1 MNRDRFSGAGR
12 FPRYL
17 FFATKF
23 LIFFAL
29 IAFVVTCSFLL
40 FLDSMRLDPD
50 ILRENALLTF
60 LNILLLSALFTVIDG
75 IRRRLTVER
84 PVRRI
89 RAATQRIIQGDFSV
103 RIEPLHGPE
112 RADAFDAIIEDFNQ
126 MARELSGVETLRTD
140 FIANVSHELKTPLA
154 VIQNYGSL
162 LQDPALPKEQRVE
175 YAKAVTDASRRLADL
190 IANILKL
197 NKLENQQ
204 IFPQAETYDLGEQ
217 LRECLLGFEDAWE
230 AKELAVEADIPDGV
244 AVRTD
249 RELLTLVWN
258 NLFSNAVKFTDAGGS
273 IHVSLRHTGTQ
284 AEVCVTDTG
293 CGMSP
298 ETGRHIF
305 EKFYQGDSS
314 HATQG
319 NGLGLAPLLRRLLF
333 PGGGGAALAVFAAVA
348 SLWTVF
354 SNGWEDAPAAR
365 AAYAFSAYAL
375 VVAICRA
382 VPAARRAKT
391 AVYGLPPVRRWRAD
405 AALRALVSLRA
416 GLCVNL
422 CFAACKLYAG
432 IRFRSPWFGAAAVYY
447 TVLST
452 MRFAVLRGVR
462 NAPPAGPSA
471 APVRQMRGLR
481 VYRRCGVLMF
491 ALNLAM
497 TAIAAQMVWQNRA
510 YRYPGTLIYASAA
523 YTFYC
528 FGSAAA
534 SAVKAHRM
542 HDPVH
547 AAAKMLGLAG
557 ALMSVLTLQTA
568 MLAQFGGD
576 AAMRR
581 TMNAVTGACVCS
593 LVFCMAVFMAVRGN
607 ILLRRAARQN
617 AAASAAPPSI
627 HF

>member
-17 FFATKF
+17 FSATKF

-217 LRECLLGFEDAWE
+217 L
-230 AKELAVEADIPDGV
+230 
-244 AVRTD
+244 
-249 RELLTLVWN
+249 TLVWN

-319 NGLGLAPLLRRLLF
+319 NGLGLAL
-333 PGGGGAALAVFAAVA
+333 
-348 SLWTVF
+348 
-354 SNGWEDAPAAR
+354 
-365 AAYAFSAYAL
+365 
-375 VVAICRA
+375 
-382 VPAARRAKT
+382 
-391 AVYGLPPVRRWRAD
+391 VRRVVDIVGGEIAVKSTLGKGSTFSVV
-405 AALRALVSLRA
+405 LRAET
-416 GLCVNL
+416 NET
-422 CFAACKLYAG
+422 
-432 IRFRSPWFGAAAVYY
+432 P
-447 TVLST
+447 
-452 MRFAVLRGVR
+452 
-462 NAPPAGPSA
+462 
-471 APVRQMRGLR
+471 
-481 VYRRCGVLMF
+481 
-491 ALNLAM
+491 
-497 TAIAAQMVWQNRA
+497 
-510 YRYPGTLIYASAA
+510 
-523 YTFYC
+523 
-528 FGSAAA
+528 
-534 SAVKAHRM
+534 
-542 HDPVH
+542 
-547 AAAKMLGLAG
+547 
-557 ALMSVLTLQTA
+557 
-568 MLAQFGGD
+568 
-576 AAMRR
+576 
-581 TMNAVTGACVCS
+581 
-593 LVFCMAVFMAVRGN
+593 
-607 ILLRRAARQN
+607 
-617 AAASAAPPSI
+617 
-627 HF
+627 

>member
-17 FFATKF
+17 FSATKF

-162 LQDPALPKEQRVE
+162 LQDSALPKEQRVE

-249 RELLTLVWN
+249 RELLALVWN

-319 NGLGLAPLLRRLLF
+319 NGLGLAL
-333 PGGGGAALAVFAAVA
+333 
-348 SLWTVF
+348 
-354 SNGWEDAPAAR
+354 
-365 AAYAFSAYAL
+365 
-375 VVAICRA
+375 
-382 VPAARRAKT
+382 
-391 AVYGLPPVRRWRAD
+391 VRRVVD
-405 AALRALVSLRA
+405 IV
-416 GLCVNL
+416 G
-422 CFAACKLYAG
+422 G
-432 IRFRSPWFGAAAVYY
+432 EI
-447 TVLST
+447 
-452 MRFAVLRGVR
+452 
-462 NAPPAGPSA
+462 
-471 APVRQMRGLR
+471 
-481 VYRRCGVLMF
+481 
-491 ALNLAM
+491 
-497 TAIAAQMVWQNRA
+497 
-510 YRYPGTLIYASAA
+510 
-523 YTFYC
+523 
-528 FGSAAA
+528 
-534 SAVKAHRM
+534 AVKSTLGKGSTFS
-542 HDPVH
+542 VVLH
-547 AAAKMLGLAG
+547 AE
-557 ALMSVLTLQTA
+557 TNET
-568 MLAQFGGD
+568 
-576 AAMRR
+576 
-581 TMNAVTGACVCS
+581 
-593 LVFCMAVFMAVRGN
+593 
-607 ILLRRAARQN
+607 
-617 AAASAAPPSI
+617 P
-627 HF
+627 

>member
-1 MNRDRFSGAGR
+1 MFKILVVEDDRELNRAVCAFLGRNGYEAVGCLCAEEAYDALYETVFDLIISDIMMPGTDGFEFARTVREQNTELPILFMTARDDLTAKQRGFSAGADDYMVKPVDLDELLLRIGALLRRAKIASSKRLTAGSLLLDADEHTAYLSGAEVPLTVREFDLLYKLLSYPKKTFTRAQLMEEFWEMETSSGPRTVDVYITKLRDKFSACPDFEIVTVHGAGR

-17 FFATKF
+17 FSATKF

-319 NGLGLAPLLRRLLF
+319 NGLGLAL
-333 PGGGGAALAVFAAVA
+333 
-348 SLWTVF
+348 
-354 SNGWEDAPAAR
+354 
-365 AAYAFSAYAL
+365 
-375 VVAICRA
+375 
-382 VPAARRAKT
+382 
-391 AVYGLPPVRRWRAD
+391 VRRVVDIVGGEIAVKSTLGKGSTFSVV
-405 AALRALVSLRA
+405 LRAET
-416 GLCVNL
+416 NET
-422 CFAACKLYAG
+422 
-432 IRFRSPWFGAAAVYY
+432 P
-447 TVLST
+447 
-452 MRFAVLRGVR
+452 
-462 NAPPAGPSA
+462 
-471 APVRQMRGLR
+471 
-481 VYRRCGVLMF
+481 
-491 ALNLAM
+491 
-497 TAIAAQMVWQNRA
+497 
-510 YRYPGTLIYASAA
+510 
-523 YTFYC
+523 
-528 FGSAAA
+528 
-534 SAVKAHRM
+534 
-542 HDPVH
+542 
-547 AAAKMLGLAG
+547 
-557 ALMSVLTLQTA
+557 
-568 MLAQFGGD
+568 
-576 AAMRR
+576 
-581 TMNAVTGACVCS
+581 
-593 LVFCMAVFMAVRGN
+593 
-607 ILLRRAARQN
+607 
-617 AAASAAPPSI
+617 
-627 HF
+627 

>member
-17 FFATKF
+17 FSATKF

-162 LQDPALPKEQRVE
+162 LQDPALPKEQRVA

-319 NGLGLAPLLRRLLF
+319 NGLGLAL
-333 PGGGGAALAVFAAVA
+333 
-348 SLWTVF
+348 
-354 SNGWEDAPAAR
+354 
-365 AAYAFSAYAL
+365 
-375 VVAICRA
+375 
-382 VPAARRAKT
+382 
-391 AVYGLPPVRRWRAD
+391 VRRVVDIVGGEIAVKSTLGKGSTFSVV
-405 AALRALVSLRA
+405 LRAET
-416 GLCVNL
+416 NET
-422 CFAACKLYAG
+422 
-432 IRFRSPWFGAAAVYY
+432 P
-447 TVLST
+447 
-452 MRFAVLRGVR
+452 
-462 NAPPAGPSA
+462 
-471 APVRQMRGLR
+471 
-481 VYRRCGVLMF
+481 
-491 ALNLAM
+491 
-497 TAIAAQMVWQNRA
+497 
-510 YRYPGTLIYASAA
+510 
-523 YTFYC
+523 
-528 FGSAAA
+528 
-534 SAVKAHRM
+534 
-542 HDPVH
+542 
-547 AAAKMLGLAG
+547 
-557 ALMSVLTLQTA
+557 
-568 MLAQFGGD
+568 
-576 AAMRR
+576 
-581 TMNAVTGACVCS
+581 
-593 LVFCMAVFMAVRGN
+593 
-607 ILLRRAARQN
+607 
-617 AAASAAPPSI
+617 
-627 HF
+627 

>member
-17 FFATKF
+17 FSATKF

-103 RIEPLHGPE
+103 HIEPLHGPE

-249 RELLTLVWN
+249 RELLALVRRVVDIVGGEI
-258 NLFSNAVKFTDAGGS
+258 AVKSTLGKGS
-273 IHVSLRHTGTQ
+273 T
-284 AEVCVTDTG
+284 
-293 CGMSP
+293 
-298 ETGRHIF
+298 
-305 EKFYQGDSS
+305 
-314 HATQG
+314 
-319 NGLGLAPLLRRLLF
+319 
-333 PGGGGAALAVFAAVA
+333 
-348 SLWTVF
+348 F
-354 SNGWEDAPAAR
+354 S
-365 AAYAFSAYAL
+365 
-375 VVAICRA
+375 VV
-382 VPAARRAKT
+382 
-391 AVYGLPPVRRWRAD
+391 
-405 AALRALVSLRA
+405 LRAET
-416 GLCVNL
+416 NET
-422 CFAACKLYAG
+422 
-432 IRFRSPWFGAAAVYY
+432 P
-447 TVLST
+447 
-452 MRFAVLRGVR
+452 
-462 NAPPAGPSA
+462 
-471 APVRQMRGLR
+471 
-481 VYRRCGVLMF
+481 
-491 ALNLAM
+491 
-497 TAIAAQMVWQNRA
+497 
-510 YRYPGTLIYASAA
+510 
-523 YTFYC
+523 
-528 FGSAAA
+528 
-534 SAVKAHRM
+534 
-542 HDPVH
+542 
-547 AAAKMLGLAG
+547 
-557 ALMSVLTLQTA
+557 
-568 MLAQFGGD
+568 
-576 AAMRR
+576 
-581 TMNAVTGACVCS
+581 
-593 LVFCMAVFMAVRGN
+593 
-607 ILLRRAARQN
+607 
-617 AAASAAPPSI
+617 
-627 HF
+627 